1 MSSASLFSAFDFVLN
16 AIFLF
21 VGLYVYVSLIKQIT
35 ARSRVG
41 AEDPARKFGLP
52 EIILASLLISLLL
65 ANLAPA
71 TKMPAQLD
79 NQSLIAGILFTLMI
93 VFVIAALL
101 KFRGF
106 TLDALGGFSKISV
119 IRAFAIGAILLI
131 AAYPL
136 ISLAD
141 AITQHFL
148 GGGTKQTIVELFSES
163 RSIGQRVL
171 VIVMAVAIAP
181 IAEEF
186 IFRFFLYGVLRRYA
200 GRLIGLTVS
209 AVLFGAAHTHLPSF
223 APLVVFGA
231 TLTIAYE
238 WSGSILVPM
247 TMHALFNFFSLSA
260 LAFPNLLPQ

>member
-1 MSSASLFSAFDFVLN
+1 MSSASLFSAFDFVLS
-16 AIFLF
+16 AVFLF
-21 VGLYVYVSLIKQIT
+21 VGLYVYVSLVKQIT
-35 ARSRVG
+35 VRSRIG
-41 AEDPARKFGLP
+41 AEDPARRFGLP
-52 EIILASLLISLLL
+52 EIMLASLLVSLLL

-71 TKMPAQLD
+71 PKMPAQLD
-79 NQSLIAGILFTLMI
+79 DQSLVVGILFTLTI
-93 VFVIAALL
+93 VFVIAAVLI
-101 KFRGF
+101 FRGF
-106 TLDALGGFSKISV
+106 KLDTLGGFSKISV
-119 IRAFAIGAILLI
+119 IRAFTIGAILLI

-148 GGGTKQTIVELFSES
+148 GSGARQTIVELFSES
-163 RSIGQRVL
+163 RSIRQRVL

-238 WSGSILVPM
+238 WSGSILVSM
-247 TMHALFNFFSLSA
+247 AMHSLFNA
-260 LAFPNLLPQ
+260 LQLVLLPE